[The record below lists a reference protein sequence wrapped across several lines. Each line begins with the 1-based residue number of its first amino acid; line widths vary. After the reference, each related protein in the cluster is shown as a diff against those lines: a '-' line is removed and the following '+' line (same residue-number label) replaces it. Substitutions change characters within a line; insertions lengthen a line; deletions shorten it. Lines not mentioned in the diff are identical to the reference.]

1 MNCLIFALVGFII
14 GSLLVGFILK
24 SKNSVLKTQI
34 DFMKEQEVKNDEFRN
49 KLQWILNKGDF
60 SEPTRSETLQDPSVR
75 PVYGRH
81 VDMPG
86 R

>member
-1 MNCLIFALVGFII
+1 MLW
-14 GSLLVGFILK
+14 
-24 SKNSVLKTQI
+24 T
-34 DFMKEQEVKNDEFRN
+34 NDEFRN

-81 VDMPG
+81 GHALMNQVLGTSLVSAGPPWSAMLCGKYPQVLG
-86 R
+86 W